1 MAAPRKT
8 AQGTWR
14 VDLQVGGV
22 RDSKTLA
29 TRREALEWRD
39 ARTAELRA
47 QAKGHTGTVKTLRDA
62 LRLYAETISPTK
74 RGGGKETIRLKA
86 FEGAGHAALP
96 VNRKLA
102 DVQPDD
108 IARWRDA
115 RLLTTA
121 RGSVLRDMTLLSSV
135 FEAARLEWRWISTNP
150 VRDVR
155 KPAQPDHRT
164 RTVTDAEIAA
174 LQAQLGHQ
182 PGAPVR
188 SMSQAV
194 AVAMLLALA
203 TGMRAGELCSLTW
216 PHVHADHV
224 VLPITK
230 NGKRRDVPLT
240 LEARVLIE
248 LARGFDDV
256 LVLGLSAQTL
266 DALFRRARQRAGLD
280 GFTFHDL
287 RHTAATRLAPR
298 LSVLDLCRMFGWA
311 KADQALTYYNPSAG
325 EIAKRL
331 AG

>member
-74 RGGGKETIRLKA
+74 RGGSKETIRLKA

-174 LQAQLGHQ
+174 MQAQLGHQ

-216 PHVHADHV
+216 THVHADHV

-240 LEARVLIE
+240 PEARALIE

-331 AG
+331 AA